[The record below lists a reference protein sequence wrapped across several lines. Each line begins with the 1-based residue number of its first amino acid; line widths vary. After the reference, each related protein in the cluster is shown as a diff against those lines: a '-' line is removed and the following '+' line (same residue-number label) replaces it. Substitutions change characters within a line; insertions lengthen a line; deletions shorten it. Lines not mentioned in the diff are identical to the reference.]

1 MSKQKVYSNCQM
13 ICSFISTF
21 GLWWKSDNFSGKA
34 SMNIFKEFNQRP
46 LELLKIV
53 SSSCLSIIC
62 ALLWSLDLKVWALLT
77 LLRHQS
83 SSVLNITSVYRH
95 WFLLSAEHCSKSKDN
110 IYNNR
115 YLLAQW
121 VSNPFQWAECIH
133 KTPSNIINCVSLPE
147 ESNEWALWI

>member
-1 MSKQKVYSNCQM
+1 MYSNCQM
-13 ICSFISTF
+13 VCSFISSLV
-21 GLWWKSDNFSGKA
+21 LWWKSDNFSGKA

-62 ALLWSLDLKVWALLT
+62 ALLWSLDLKVWPLLL

-95 WFLLSAEHCSKSKDN
+95 RLLLSAEHCSKSKITTTTTDPCQSQ
-110 IYNNR
+110 R
-115 YLLAQW
+115 
-121 VSNPFQWAECIH
+121 VSNSFQWAECTH
-133 KTPSNIINCVSLPE
+133 KTPNNIINCVSLPQ
-147 ESNEWALWI
+147 ESNKWALWI